1 MLRTPKDLNFA
12 VPNRL
17 SNQRHIQARRDKG
30 LLEGIV
36 EKGKTPKAGIS
47 YKYDSKNSLLYVASA
62 ILEFDAGLRM
72 NEAFDIM
79 RTMITDYGLARLLNA
94 EYSTWVT
101 QVDNGKYEV
110 LCQSAAGFDCEP
122 LPVTSEV
129 FSQLICAKALNIT
142 LTVQRAI
149 EGLNMSESELAE
161 LVKNNKPMVEGCN

>member
-1 MLRTPKDLNFA
+1 MLRKPQDLINA
-12 VPNRL
+12 IPAKAINL
-17 SNQRHIQARRDKG
+17 RHLQTRREAG
-30 LLEGIV
+30 LV
-36 EKGKTPKAGIS
+36 EASVIAGKAGES
-47 YKYDSKNSLLYVASA
+47 NKYDSFNSLLYVSA
-62 ILEFDAGLRM
+62 ALLELNAGLPM
-72 NEAFDIM
+72 AEAFDIM
-79 RTMITDYGLARLLNA
+79 RTMITDYGLDRLLNA
-94 EYSTWVT
+94 EHSTWVT
-101 QVDNGKYEV
+101 QVDNGRYEV